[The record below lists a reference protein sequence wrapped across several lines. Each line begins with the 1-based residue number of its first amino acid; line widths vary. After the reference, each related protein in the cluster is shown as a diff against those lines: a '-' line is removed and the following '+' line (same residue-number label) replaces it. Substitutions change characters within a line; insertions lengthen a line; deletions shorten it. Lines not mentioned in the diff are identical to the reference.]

1 METKFERIVGATIS
15 VRVDYQTLDDIVV
28 TALEGGIGWW
38 ACLDN
43 TGPEWDDEPE
53 KMATSEYAALLI
65 ANGKKL
71 KFSDATGELEE
82 NEEPKCPWEVDAD
95 TIINGIGLYLESEG
109 GTNILTD
116 GKLNSMK
123 IDADVASD
131 IFQFGIFGD
140 CVFG

>member
-1 METKFERIVGATIS
+1 MEKKFDGIVAATIS
-15 VRVDYQTLDDIVV
+15 VRVDYETLEDIVV

-43 TGPEWDDEPE
+43 TGAEWDDEPE
-53 KMATSEYAALLI
+53 DMAASEYAALLI

-71 KFSDATGELEE
+71 VFSDATGEWGKDDD
-82 NEEPKCPWEVDAD
+82 PQCPWTVDED
-95 TIINGIGLYLESEG
+95 TITQGISRYLESEN
-109 GTNILTD
+109 GTSIVKN
-116 GKLNSMK
+116 GKIDTFE

-131 IFQFGIFGD
+131 IFQFGIFGE

>member
-1 METKFERIVGATIS
+1 MEKKFDGIVAATIS
-15 VRVDYQTLDDIVV
+15 VRVDYQALEDIVV

-43 TGPEWDDEPE
+43 TGPEWDNEPE
-53 KMATSEYAALLI
+53 DMATSEYAALLI

-71 KFSDATGELEE
+71 EFSDATGDWGEDD
-82 NEEPKCPWEVDAD
+82 EPKCPWGVDAD
-95 TIINGIGLYLESEG
+95 TITQGIMRYLESDG

-116 GKLNSMK
+116 GKLDCMK
-123 IDADVASD
+123 IDAAVASD
-131 IFQFGIFGD
+131 IFQFGIFGE

>member
-1 METKFERIVGATIS
+1 MEKRFDGIAAATIS
-15 VRVDYQTLDDIVV
+15 VRVDYETLEDIVV

-43 TGPEWDDEPE
+43 TGSEWDDEPE
-53 KMATSEYAALLI
+53 EMATSEYAALLI

-71 KFSDATGELEE
+71 KFSDATGEWEE

-116 GKLNSMK
+116 GKLDSMK

>member
-1 METKFERIVGATIS
+1 MEKRFDGIIAATIS
-15 VRVDYQTLDDIVV
+15 VRVDYETLEDIVV

-43 TGPEWDDEPE
+43 TGAEWDDEPE
-53 KMATSEYAALLI
+53 DMATSEYAALLI

-71 KFSDATGELEE
+71 EFSDATGDWGADD
-82 NEEPKCPWEVDAD
+82 EPKCPWGVDAD
-95 TIINGIGLYLESEG
+95 TITQGIMLYLESKG

-116 GKLNSMK
+116 GELNSSK

-131 IFQFGIFGD
+131 IFQFGIFGE

>member
-53 KMATSEYAALLI
+53 EMATSEYAALLI
-65 ANGKKL
+65 ANGKNSNFLMLLGNWK
-71 KFSDATGELEE
+71 KTKSRNAR
-82 NEEPKCPWEVDAD
+82 
-95 TIINGIGLYLESEG
+95 
-109 GTNILTD
+109 
-116 GKLNSMK
+116 GKLMQTRLLTELGCISNLR
-123 IDADVASD
+123 VEQ
-131 IFQFGIFGD
+131 IF
-140 CVFG
+140 